1 MNIWDIAKTV
11 GTGIIRNVVPGGSA
25 IIDTVNA
32 FLPDGSKLDGSA
44 SGSDVSAAM
53 QKLPPEQRAELMT
66 KQFEVDITQIKE
78 SNSTVRTML
87 ESDAANPH
95 STRPYIAKGAFHV
108 IAFTIVVTIAMW
120 AYGIASGNSVM
131 VKTVMDGWPFVV
143 AVITPLV
150 TLLWAYFGILKQ
162 EHKQKMDAA
171 GGQSTQAGIAGI
183 LSSILKR

>member
-11 GTGIIRNVVPGGSA
+11 GAGVISSVVPGGSA
-25 IIDTVNA
+25 IVAAVNA
-32 FLPDGSKLDGSA
+32 FLPDDAKLGDSA
-44 SGSDVSAAM
+44 TGSDISTAM
-53 QKLPPEQRAELMT
+53 QKLTPEDRAELMT

-78 SNSTVRTML
+78 SNSTVRVML

-95 STRPYIAKGAFHV
+95 STRPYIAKGSFHV

-120 AYGIASGNSVM
+120 AYGIASGNSGM

-162 EHKQKMDAA
+162 EHKQRMDAA
-171 GGQSTQAGIAGI
+171 GGQSTPSGITGI
-183 LSSILKR
+183 LSSLLKR